1 MNNIIS
7 KYSAPFTNKEVK
19 TFANILSKTI
29 PAGTGSLK
37 IGIPVLSIIDDCVGF
52 VVKVESKSG
61 TSLFDGTISGNST
74 KGYDW
79 VKVSAFNNDKFSV
92 SSKPLVFKS
101 EEIVDGS
108 KKKWIKYILIGDNST
123 YWGDFITVKIDCLNY
138 AIDNTKETTASTYFR
153 TANPSMYLYSGNW
166 NLSVGQYS
174 TDSSSAIVPSI
185 TGNISLSG
193 VITGTSEIDSSG
205 NSTIETK
212 FRNNEINLGTGKII
226 ADGSKLFNLGD
237 AYLGNSNNSS
247 QIKNYTPSSSEK
259 LSKKVVVESLESS
272 DVYLTFEFDGSVYKI
287 DIDPVVRRID
297 HGVWEEG
304 TGYLNIIPKSTSDV
318 NVASTLNLLPG
329 ELAVYKTD
337 STSDLLLGVGVNSE
351 SSIENQLLGGLKN
364 IVNDTIPEEY
374 NLKGKMVLHQG
385 IPKWYDGNEWRNILN
400 TTAEVGLSL
409 DSLQDKGL
417 TLGLVNRLA
426 LYYNEDDPNFK
437 DDGTGS
443 GYWDVKRLSTVGY
456 EYKPEEEKK
465 DLLYGSEILAHI
477 YDKELHSG
485 GGGFTIT
492 VRDTPPSDDW
502 LNSSPNGAMYI
513 YAK

>member
-1 MNNIIS
+1 M
-7 KYSAPFTNKEVK
+7 
-19 TFANILSKTI
+19 
-29 PAGTGSLK
+29 
-37 IGIPVLSIIDDCVGF
+37 
-52 VVKVESKSG
+52 
-61 TSLFDGTISGNST
+61 
-74 KGYDW
+74 
-79 VKVSAFNNDKFSV
+79 
-92 SSKPLVFKS
+92 
-101 EEIVDGS
+101 
-108 KKKWIKYILIGDNST
+108 
-123 YWGDFITVKIDCLNY
+123 
-138 AIDNTKETTASTYFR
+138 
-153 TANPSMYLYSGNW
+153 
-166 NLSVGQYS
+166 
-174 TDSSSAIVPSI
+174 
-185 TGNISLSG
+185 
-193 VITGTSEIDSSG
+193 
-205 NSTIETK
+205 
-212 FRNNEINLGTGKII
+212 
-226 ADGSKLFNLGD
+226 
-237 AYLGNSNNSS
+237 
-247 QIKNYTPSSSEK
+247 
-259 LSKKVVVESLESS
+259 
-272 DVYLTFEFDGSVYKI
+272 
-287 DIDPVVRRID
+287 
-297 HGVWEEG
+297 
-304 TGYLNIIPKSTSDV
+304 
-318 NVASTLNLLPG
+318 NLLPG